1 VCHCFVRIA
10 SAALEIKDGTWRFY
24 GMSNS
29 RLVQVW
35 FGIVGI
41 AAGAA
46 VLLSGMVTSEKAQAA
61 NEGISITIVH
71 AAPSK

>member
-1 VCHCFVRIA
+1 MKA
-10 SAALEIKDGTWRFY
+10 GTRRFY

-41 AAGAA
+41 AAGLV
-46 VLLSGMVTSEKAQAA
+46 VLFSGIVTAEKAQTA
-61 NEGISITIVH
+61 NEGISITIMH
-71 AAPSK
+71 AAPTK

>member
-1 VCHCFVRIA
+1 MKA
-10 SAALEIKDGTWRFY
+10 GTRRFY

-41 AAGAA
+41 AAGFAI
-46 VLLSGMVTSEKAQAA
+46 LLSGIVTSEKAQTS

-71 AAPSK
+71 TAPKK